1 METKVPKRTL
11 AFYNR
16 LGIWVALLFISLG
29 LSMQSL
35 QVNLSTQATL
45 DKQYAEAMAQQMAHS
60 LRIKLYETQIQQKNA
75 ARHANTIAYLDN
87 PDAGWKRTL
96 KSLITGSDQIFI
108 LDSLSALGLQDKL
121 GYAVQELASS
131 TLKGKEFPLEAVQR
145 NGEIHFYLATPIKD
159 YSNTIK
165 GILLIEYGTAWL
177 EQLRAGAAAKHGLIS
192 TRQVLRNNPNKG
204 LQVFEIGKK
213 SDSKLTV
220 VTESIND
227 YWFLTF
233 IPADTRPQLAT
244 TTIVTP
250 WILALLGT
258 LITLFIII
266 WLQKREI
273 NRNKLLLFNYA
284 RQLYRKGENNW
295 PKFTIKFFHDLAKI
309 MEHLANSKGINV
321 DLLEHSEPHLK
332 KFSAEREKQN
342 VELTQPI
349 KNTKKHRV
357 FSDRSNETIPQVMV
371 EEVPHE
377 TTSVAQKIFRTY
389 DIRGDVEQ
397 DLSSAVCEKIGLA
410 LGSELQSRGE
420 KSIIIAWD
428 GRLSSPNIANAFQN
442 GLLASG
448 TNVITLGAATIGM
461 LYYACHELETN
472 NGIIVTASHKS
483 ANINGF
489 TIVINRKP
497 LIQESLMALYHRIQ
511 RQDFILGQGAAE
523 NRDISRNYIERIQ
536 SDIQLS
542 RPLKVVLD
550 GSNGIAGPI
559 GLQLLK
565 TMGLDVIPLYC
576 DVDGNFKNHQPDPNK
591 PDNLIELQ
599 KAVKEQQADI
609 GIALDGDGDRIAIVD
624 EQGVIISPDRI
635 LMFLA
640 KDIISRQPGCDVVY
654 DIRSSRHLSQ
664 IISHAGGR
672 PTMWKTGHCLIK
684 EKMEDLNAALGGE
697 LSGHI
702 YLRDR
707 WYGFD
712 DSLYV
717 SARLLELLS
726 HQFDSV
732 SQIFAEFPDDVST
745 NDITIDSDD
754 KRKHTIIQLLASEPE
769 LQKGARISVIDG
781 MRSDFSD
788 GWGLVRASNT
798 SPTLTL
804 RFAAESDEAL
814 ERIKSLFK
822 KALNHHAPEL
832 ELPF

>member
-1 METKVPKRTL
+1 MKAPKRTL

-35 QVNLSTQATL
+35 QVNLFAQATL
-45 DKQYAEAMAQQMAHS
+45 DKEYAQAMAQQMAHS
-60 LRIKLYETQIQQKNA
+60 LRIKLAETQMQQKNA
-75 ARHANTIAYLDN
+75 ARHANTIDYLNN
-87 PDAGWKRTL
+87 PDSSWKRTL
-96 KSLITGSDQIFI
+96 KSLITGSEQIFI
-108 LDSLSALGLQDKL
+108 LDSVSALGLQDKL

-159 YSNTIK
+159 YSNSIQ
-165 GILLIEYGTAWL
+165 GILLIEYGATWL
-177 EQLRAGAAAKHGLIS
+177 DQLRSGAAAKHGLIS
-192 TRQVLRNNPNKG
+192 TRQVLRSDPSKG

-213 SDSKLTV
+213 SDSQLTV

-250 WILALLGT
+250 WVIALLGT
-258 LITLFIII
+258 LIVLFILI

-273 NRNKLLLFNYA
+273 NRNKLMLYNYV
-284 RQLYRKGENNW
+284 RHLYRKGENDW
-295 PKFTIKFFHDLAKI
+295 PKFNIKIFHELAKA
-309 MEHLANSKGINV
+309 MEHLANSRGINP
-321 DLLEHSEPHLK
+321 DLPHPTESKLLI
-332 KFSAEREKQN
+332 SSTDREKQSID
-342 VELTQPI
+342 LTQPVTS
-349 KNTKKHRV
+349 TKKKKTLTAQT
-357 FSDRSNETIPQVMV
+357 DQAIPQVMV
-371 EEVPHE
+371 EEVPH
-377 TTSVAQKIFRTY
+377 TKALVAQSIFRTY

-397 DLSSAVCEKIGLA
+397 YFSHGVTEQIGLA

-420 KSIIIAWD
+420 KSIILAWD
-428 GRLSSPNIANAFQN
+428 GRVSSPAIAQALQE

-448 TNVITLGAATIGM
+448 VNVINLGSATIGL
-461 LYYACHELETN
+461 LYYACHELETG
-472 NGIIVTASHKS
+472 NGVMVTGSHNP

-489 TIVINRKP
+489 TIVINRKS
-497 LIQESLMALYHRIQ
+497 LMQEQLMALYHRIQ
-511 RQDFILGQGAAE
+511 RQDFMAGQGVVE
-523 NRDISRNYIERIQ
+523 NRNLSRDYIERIQ

-542 RPLKVVLD
+542 RPLKIVLD

-576 DVDGNFKNHQPDPNK
+576 DVDGSFPNHLPDPSK
-591 PDNLIELQ
+591 PGNLVALQ
-599 KAVKEQQADI
+599 EAVKEYKADI
-609 GIALDGDGDRIAIVD
+609 GIAFDGDGDRIAMVD
-624 EQGVIISPDRI
+624 EQGTIISPDRI

-654 DIRSSRHLSQ
+654 DVKSSRRLSQ
-664 IISHAGGR
+664 LISQSGGR
-672 PTMWKTGHCLIK
+672 PTMWKAGHSLMKAKI
-684 EKMEDLNAALGGE
+684 EELDAILGGE

-726 HQFDSV
+726 HQFEPV
-732 SQIFAEFPDDVST
+732 SDIFSEFPNDIST
-745 NDITIDSDD
+745 TDITIDSDD
-754 KRKHTIIQLLASEPE
+754 KRKFTIIQLLASEPS
-769 LQKGARISVIDG
+769 LQEGARISVIDG
-781 MRSDFSD
+781 IRSDFAD

-804 RFAAESDEAL
+804 RFAGDSDEAL

-822 KALNHHAPEL
+822 EALNRHAPEL
-832 ELPF
+832 TLPF

>member
-1 METKVPKRTL
+1 MKVPKRTL

-35 QVNLSTQATL
+35 QVNLFAQATL
-45 DKQYAEAMAQQMAHS
+45 DKEYAQAMAQQMAHS
-60 LRIKLYETQIQQKNA
+60 LRIKLAETQMQQKNA
-75 ARHANTIAYLDN
+75 ARHANTIDYLNN
-87 PDAGWKRTL
+87 PDSSWKRTL
-96 KSLITGSDQIFI
+96 KSLITGSEQIFI
-108 LDSLSALGLQDKL
+108 LDNLSALGLQNQL
-121 GYAVQELASS
+121 GYAVQELATN

-159 YSNTIK
+159 YSNSIQ
-165 GILLIEYGTAWL
+165 GILLIEYGANWL
-177 EQLRAGAAAKHGLIS
+177 EQLRSGAAAKHGLIS
-192 TRQVLRNNPNKG
+192 TRQVLRSDPNKG

-213 SDSKLTV
+213 SDSQLTV

-250 WILALLGT
+250 WVVALLST
-258 LITLFIII
+258 LIVLFILI

-273 NRNKLLLFNYA
+273 NRNKLMLYNYV
-284 RQLYRKGENNW
+284 RHLYRKGENDW
-295 PKFTIKFFHDLAKI
+295 PKFNIKIFHELAKA
-309 MEHLANSKGINV
+309 MEHLANSKGINSGQ
-321 DLLEHSEPHLK
+321 SESPERHVQN
-332 KFSAEREKQN
+332 SSTDREKQS
-342 VELTQPI
+342 VELTQPVTS
-349 KNTKKHRV
+349 TKKKKA
-357 FSDRSNETIPQVMV
+357 FSAHSNKAIPQVMV
-371 EEVPHE
+371 EEVPHAKAIV
-377 TTSVAQKIFRTY
+377 SQSIFRTY
-389 DIRGDVEQ
+389 DIRGDAEQ
-397 DLSSAVCEKIGLA
+397 ELSQEATEQIGLA

-428 GRLSSPNIANAFQN
+428 GRLSSPKIAQAMQD

-448 TNVITLGAATIGM
+448 TNVISIGAATIGM
-461 LYYACHELETN
+461 LYYACHELETS
-472 NGIIVTASHKS
+472 NGVMITGSHNP

-489 TIVINRKP
+489 TIVINRKS
-497 LIQESLMALYHRIQ
+497 LMQEQLMALYHRIQ
-511 RQDFILGQGAAE
+511 RQDFISGQGAVE
-523 NRDISRNYIERIQ
+523 NNDLSRDYIERIQ

-565 TMGLDVIPLYC
+565 TMGLDVIPLNC
-576 DVDGNFKNHQPDPNK
+576 NVDGSFPSHQPDPSK
-591 PDNLIELQ
+591 SANLVALQ
-599 KAVKEQQADI
+599 EAVKEHKADI
-609 GIALDGDGDRIAIVD
+609 GIAFDGDGDRIGIVD
-624 EQGVIISPDRI
+624 EQGSIISPDRI

-654 DIRSSRHLSQ
+654 DVKSSRRLTQLISQ
-664 IISHAGGR
+664 SGGR
-672 PTMWKTGHCLIK
+672 PTMWKTGHSLIK
-684 EKMEDLNAALGGE
+684 AKMEELNAVLGGE

-702 YLRDR
+702 FLRDR

-717 SARLLELLS
+717 SARVLELLS
-726 HQFDSV
+726 HQFEPV
-732 SQIFAEFPDDVST
+732 SNIFSEFP
-745 NDITIDSDD
+745 NDISTTEITVDSDD
-754 KRKHTIIQLLASEPE
+754 KRKFTIIQLLASEPS
-769 LQKGARISVIDG
+769 LQEGARISVIDG
-781 MRSDFSD
+781 IRSDFAD

-804 RFAAESDEAL
+804 RFAGESDEAL
-814 ERIKSLFK
+814 ERIKALFK
-822 KALNHHAPEL
+822 EALSRHAPEL
-832 ELPF
+832 TIPF